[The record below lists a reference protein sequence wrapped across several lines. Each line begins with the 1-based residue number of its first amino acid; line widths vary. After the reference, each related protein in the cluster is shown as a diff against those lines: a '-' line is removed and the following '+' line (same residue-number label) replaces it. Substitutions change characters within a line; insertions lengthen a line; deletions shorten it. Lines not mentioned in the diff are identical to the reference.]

1 MRKWFGKSVA
11 FLMATMLFLSACG
24 GTVGTDSSEST
35 RGIGSASKDAIFK
48 IGTIP
53 DFDQT
58 ELTRAFDD
66 FGKYLSKETGMKV
79 EYVPTV
85 DYASLVTAF
94 ERGEIQLAWF
104 GGLTGVQA
112 RAAIPGAEAIAQRPA
127 DETFQTVFIQK
138 KGLGLT
144 DLQGLRGHTLT
155 FGSESSTSG
164 HLMPRYFMMEA
175 GINPDTDLNAKP
187 NYSGSH
193 DKTYKLV
200 EAGSFETGAV
210 NMQYW
215 DKAVAEGKV
224 DLNKVEEFY
233 RTPEYY
239 DYNWTINDV
248 DATYGEGTKEKVKA
262 VLLNMKTEDSVIMPL
277 LSTDRFIETQN
288 ANYIK
293 IEEVAKQLGI
303 IQ

>member
-1 MRKWFGKSVA
+1 MKKHFGKV
-11 FLMATMLFLSACG
+11 MALAMAAMLFLSACG
-24 GTVGTDSSEST
+24 GSGTSGNEST
-35 RGIGSASKDAIFK
+35 ADNGNKADGQVFK

-58 ELTRAFDD
+58 ELTRGFDD
-66 FGKYLSKETGMKV
+66 FATYLAKETGLKV

-112 RAAIPGAEAIAQRPA
+112 RAVVPEAEAIAQRPSDA
-127 DETFQTVFIQK
+127 KFKSVFIQQ

-144 DLQGLRGHTLT
+144 DLNGLKGKSFS

-164 HLMPRYFMMEA
+164 HLMPRYFMTEA
-175 GINPDTDLNAKP
+175 GLNPDTDLNGKP

-215 DKAVAEGKV
+215 DKAIEEGKV
-224 DLNKVEEFY
+224 DLNKVEEFF

-248 DATYGEGTKEKVKA
+248 DGTFGAGTKEKVKA
-262 VLLNMKTEDSVIMPL
+262 ALLKVKTEDSEIMKL
-277 LSTDRFIETQN
+277 LSTENFIETNN
-288 ANYIK
+288 ANYSK

-303 IQ
+303 VK